1 MCLDKASFDLL
12 PGVVR
17 ITARLATEI
26 FARKDRLLILKLKF
40 LIPVFFEKESDP
52 GILPKCSESTP

>member
-1 MCLDKASFDLL
+1 MCLDKAGFDLL

-40 LIPVFFEKESDP
+40 LIPVQND
-52 GILPKCSESTP
+52 SE